1 MADGALFRIAP
12 ASGDTPP
19 VAELKASG
27 LFFANGI
34 VVVDEA
40 RGALYV
46 AETLADRVNAFPLS
60 VADGALGEQRILAHV
75 LTPDNVE
82 MDDTGRVWV
91 ASPLGNAILRV
102 DPDSGDVRSVFDPE
116 SAESDRIV
124 AEWHRRGE
132 AGKPR
137 LDLMGPGMSAPL
149 PGGLTGI
156 VLSPGNGPACAFGLG
171 AALVKLDPAEQ

>member
-40 RGALYV
+40 R
-46 AETLADRVNAFPLS
+46 
-60 VADGALGEQRILAHV
+60 GALGEQRILAHV

-137 LDLMGPGMSAPL
+137 LDLMGPGMSAPRPNAQAGPL
-149 PGGLTGI
+149 PGERTMP
-156 VLSPGNGPACAFGLG
+156 VRPPGSG